1 MCGIAGF
8 ISQNKNAFNSEVTEW
23 NLAAMSKLISH
34 RGPDGDGIWV
44 DPENRGGFAHQRL
57 SIIDL
62 SNKASQPMT
71 SKSGNV
77 IVFNGEIYNHKSLR
91 VVAESKGYNFRSTS
105 DTEVIQAMYEIF
117 GLEFVDHLRGM
128 FAIAIWDAA
137 NQKLVLA
144 RDRFGI
150 KPLYYS
156 LSGGTLVFASEIKAI
171 LPWLDSIETEASALA
186 EYLTFQYT
194 IGGQTLFRNVHAIEP
209 GNIAV
214 FDELG
219 FNAKKYWDVSYE
231 VDFGLNEQSVITELR
246 ALLEDSVSAHM
257 ESDVEIG
264 AYVSGGVD
272 SALIASIANKHMGSP
287 IKTFHGR
294 FTDYS
299 GYDESLYASQASK
312 NLGSEL
318 EILDITSVDFVE
330 SIEKVIY
337 HLDTPVAGPGSF
349 PQFMVSKLAAEKV
362 KVVLGGQ
369 GGDEIFGGYARY
381 LVAYLEQALKAAIE
395 GTYSNGSFV
404 VTLGSMIP
412 NLESLKEY
420 KPLIQSFWSKGLFG
434 SLDKRFFTLINRSAD
449 MQDEIRWQD
458 LDIASVEGKF
468 SQIFNNPE
476 NVRKEAYFDKMTHF
490 EFKTLLPALLQVE
503 DRMSMAHGLESRV
516 PFLDHK
522 LIEFMATVPADI
534 KFRNGN
540 LKHLLRSS
548 FHSEIPAS
556 IFNRKDKMGFPVPLQ
571 EWFSGPIKPFIED
584 IMSDIGSH
592 KRDFLNPD
600 VIRSNFAETA
610 RYSRKMWALVS
621 LELWQQMFHDKSPYW
636 KSLIRR

>member
-8 ISQNKNAFNSEVTEW
+8 ISQHKDAFNLEKTTW
-23 NLAAMSKLISH
+23 NLAAMSQLIAH
-34 RGPDGDGIWV
+34 RGPDGHGTWV
-44 DPENRGGFAHQRL
+44 EPGNRGGFAHQRL
-57 SIIDL
+57 SVIDL
-62 SNKASQPMT
+62 TNQASQPMI

-77 IVFNGEIYNHKSLR
+77 IVFNGEIYNHKDLK
-91 VVAESKGYNFRSTS
+91 VFAESKGYKFSSAS
-105 DTEVIQAMYEIF
+105 DTEVVQAMYDFF

-128 FAIAIWDAA
+128 FAIAIWDAT

-150 KPLYYS
+150 KPLYYT
-156 LSGGTLVFASEIKAI
+156 LTNGTLVFASEMKAV
-171 LPWLDSIETEASALA
+171 LPWLDSIETEPSALA

-194 IGGQTLFRNVHAIEP
+194 ISGQTLFKNIYSVEP
-209 GNIAV
+209 GHVAV

-219 FNAKKYWDVSYE
+219 FTTKKYWDVNYE
-231 VDFGLNEQSVITELR
+231 VDFGLNEQTVIAELR
-246 ALLEDSVSAHM
+246 ALLSDSITAHM

-272 SALIASIANKHMGSP
+272 SALVASIANKQMSST

-294 FTDYS
+294 FTDYA
-299 GYDESLYASQASK
+299 GYDESAYALQATNNIGSK
-312 NLGSEL
+312 LN
-318 EILDITSVDFVE
+318 ILDITSHDFVE
-330 SIEKVIY
+330 NIERVIY

-349 PQFMVSKLAAEKV
+349 PQFMVSKLASEQV

-381 LVAYLEQALKAAIE
+381 LVAYLEQALKAAID
-395 GTYSNGSFV
+395 GTYSNGNFV
-404 VTLGSMIP
+404 VTLESMIP

-434 SLDKRFFTLINRSAD
+434 SLDKRFFSLINRSAD
-449 MQDEIRWQD
+449 MQDEINWSD
-458 LDIASVEGKF
+458 LDFQSVESKF
-468 SQIFNNPE
+468 SQIFNNPN

-534 KFRNGN
+534 KFKNGN
-540 LKHLLRSS
+540 LKHLLRGS
-548 FHSEIPAS
+548 FNDEIPSS

-571 EWFSGPIKPFIED
+571 EWFSGPIKPFIDD

-592 KRDFLNPD
+592 KRDFFNAD
-600 VIRSNFAETA
+600 AIQGNFAATG

-621 LELWQQMFHDKSPYW
+621 LELWQQMFHDKSAHW
-636 KSLIRR
+636 KSLIRK

>member
-1 MCGIAGF
+1 MSALIA
-8 ISQNKNAFNSEVTEW
+8 
-23 NLAAMSKLISH
+23 H
-34 RGPDGDGIWV
+34 RGPDGNGVWV
-44 DPENRGGFAHQRL
+44 EPGRRGGFAHQRL

-62 SNKASQPMT
+62 SDNGSQPMI
-71 SKSGNV
+71 SKTGNV
-77 IVFNGEIYNHKSLR
+77 IIFNGEIYNHKALR
-91 VVAESKGYNFRSTS
+91 VLAESKGYVFQSAT
-105 DTEVIQAMYEIF
+105 DTEVIQAMYEF
-117 GLEFVDHLRGM
+117 YGLEFVDHLRGM
-128 FAIAIWDAA
+128 FAVAIWDTKD
-137 NQKLVLA
+137 QKLVLA

-150 KPLYYS
+150 KPLYFT
-156 LSGGTLVFASEIKAI
+156 LSKGTIVFASEIKPL
-171 LPWLDSIETEASALA
+171 LPWLDSIETESSALA

-194 IGGQTLFRNVHAIEP
+194 ISGQTLFKNVYAVEP
-209 GNIAV
+209 ASVAV
-214 FDELG
+214 FDDLG
-219 FNAKKYWDVSYE
+219 FRTKKYWDVRYE
-231 VDFGLNEQSVITELR
+231 VDFGLTEESVDTELR
-246 ALLEDSVSAHM
+246 ALLDDSVNAHL

-264 AYVSGGVD
+264 SYVSGGID
-272 SALIASIANKHMGSP
+272 SALIASIANRQMSGP

-299 GYDESLYASQASK
+299 GYDESEYALLASN
-312 NLGSEL
+312 NLGSQL
-318 EILDITSVDFVE
+318 EILDITSDDFVE
-330 SIEKVIY
+330 NIEKVIY

-349 PQFMVSKLAAEKV
+349 PQFMVSKFASEQV

-395 GTYSNGSFV
+395 GTYSSGKFV
-404 VTLGSMIP
+404 VTLESVIP

-434 SLDKRFFTLINRSAD
+434 PLDKRFFSLINRSSD
-449 MQDEIRWQD
+449 MQDEVLWSE
-458 LDIASVEGKF
+458 LDIKAVEGKF
-468 SQIFNNPE
+468 SEIFNNSN
-476 NVRKEAYFDKMTHF
+476 NVQKEAYFDKMTHF

-534 KFRNGN
+534 KFKNGH
-540 LKHLLRSS
+540 LKHLLKSS
-548 FHSEIPAS
+548 FKNEVPEA
-556 IFNRKDKMGFPVPLQ
+556 IFNRRDKMGFPVPLQ
-571 EWFSGPIKPFIED
+571 EWFAGPVKPFIED

-592 KRDFLNPD
+592 KRDFLD
-600 VIRSNFAETA
+600 AAAIRSNFAETG